1 MTNESRPP
9 RKRGCFFYGCLTLI
23 ILTLIAAVG
32 GVLLFRYV
40 QTQVRGAVAEYTES
54 QPMQLEKADVS
65 PAKLEALRNRINAF
79 REATANRTAPQEL
92 VLTADDI
99 NTLLANQPDLRDLAD
114 KLFVIIEDD
123 QMKAKISWPLP
134 DIGPLKLKGR
144 YLNGIGTFKV
154 SLSKGDLDV
163 RLQDVEVKGK
173 PIPVQILQE
182 LRKQDFG
189 EEIQRDQQAAAAINQ
204 IDSVEVKDGTVI
216 IRSKP

>member
-9 RKRGCFFYGCLTLI
+9 RQRGCFFYGCLTLI